1 MELHWKIC
9 LERQETGERVTVGAA
24 RRPVEGAAIADF
36 GLSLAE
42 GRQLLTALQQ
52 LVAQDQIRAYDVL
65 RRTCRHCGRYRRI
78 KDWRIRTFRTLTASL
93 EVAAPSLPFFYRCC
107 ASTAYHAAIRLRSFL
122 ENNQRDLVDYQQ
134 ARMEGRRVSSASAES
149 VMNHL
154 VNRRLSKRQQMRWS
168 MKGAHYLLQTR
179 VELLDGRLERCFLKR
194 FPHFRSP
201 ETVRR

>member
-1 MELHWKIC
+1 MAIQFPCRRGTGTCDVRRRGRDERRDGEPEDANAVVIAIDTGRVSITL
-9 LERQETGERVTVGAA
+9 LEDNGEPYDLMVDRSIGAVGNLRLGDTV
-24 RRPVEGAAIADF
+24 
-36 GLSLAE
+36 
-42 GRQLLTALQQ
+42 
-52 LVAQDQIRAYDVL
+52 
-65 RRTCRHCGRYRRI
+65 RY
-78 KDWRIRTFRTLTASL
+78 FQ
-93 EVAAPSLPFFYRCC
+93 PRCC
-107 ASTAYHAAIRLRSFL
+107 RCRARTSRRRALGREILQDPAKLHIINGIRSFL

-194 FPHFRSP
+194 FPHFRSS
-201 ETVRR
+201 ESVRR